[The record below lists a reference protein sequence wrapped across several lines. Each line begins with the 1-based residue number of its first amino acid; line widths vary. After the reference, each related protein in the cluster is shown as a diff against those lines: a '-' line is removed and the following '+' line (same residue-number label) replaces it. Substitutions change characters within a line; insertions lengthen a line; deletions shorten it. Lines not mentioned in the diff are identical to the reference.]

1 LHIAADLTLL
11 QSQYY
16 GSDIAVLDIKKV
28 DLNLLLVLDALLD
41 ERNVTRAAA
50 RLGYTQPTI
59 SGMLARVR
67 DLFGDLC
74 VPKTSSA

>member
-1 LHIAADLTLL
+1 LL

-16 GSDIAVLDIKKV
+16 GSDIAVHDIKKV

-59 SGMLARVR
+59 TA
-67 DLFGDLC
+67 C
-74 VPKTSSA
+74 WHA